1 MKRLIAAAVPL
12 VAAFAVAA
20 PAQAGTYDVH
30 FCNSAGTVFDNKSW
44 ASLASAGI
52 VVDPSCPG
60 ANQLIGIRVDAGT
73 RSAAGAI
80 AGLTFTSPAGTTIT
94 NFLLTRQLDYKNP
107 VVSGTRPF
115 FTLYQLGNVV
125 FAGAGDYDDA
135 TRNRLNAQR
144 SWYGYPAN
152 EAHLAKANV
161 TRANFPALAAYRND
175 SRTMLLRVGCYRRN
189 TAPCQVGPGGRIYN
203 VFYGA
208 RVTVSDPTPP
218 DSFSVEASG
227 LLAGGQRDGSDPVT
241 LSATDNAGIEKVEIF
256 DVTNPA
262 APSLVGAEN
271 YDVGPTYEAG
281 EQRTDKGATCSF
293 RLAKPCP
300 NLAGETIRPTSLQV
314 GNRNLLVRVTDA
326 GGNFADR
333 GPFPVNVITPSDRGA
348 ANGSGASEPARVL
361 LRFANTKRKRQTVRY
376 YRKISV
382 RGRLI
387 NAERQPDLR
396 SRGAPAHARPAP
408 GRERDR
414 PQGPAHRLRRLLPRD
429 GAREGVAPAPVRLA
443 RAGQRRPLLRQR
455 LPDAEGARLRR
466 AAGPPARRAR
476 RAQRAPDRPPE
487 GRRAAPACRSSCRA
501 SCAAPAAS
509 RPSRTPPRAAAA
521 RSRAATRSARRARA
535 GARSC
540 SAPASAARPASR
552 TRRASPAPSACG
564 SAESPRAYRLTPPML
579 RRRTR

>member
-1 MKRLIAAAVPL
+1 LKRLIAAAVPL

-30 FCNSAGTVFDNKSW
+30 FCNSSGTVFDNRSW

-80 AGLTFTSPAGTTIT
+80 AGLTFTSPPGTTIT

-125 FAGAGDYDDA
+125 FAGAGDYADA
-135 TRNRLNAQR
+135 TRTSLNAQR

-189 TAPCQVGPGGRIYN
+189 TAPCQVGPGGRIFN

-241 LSATDNAGIEKVEIF
+241 LSATDNAGVEKVEIF

-271 YDVGPTYEAG
+271 YDVGFTYEAG

-376 YRKISV
+376 HRKISV

-387 NAERQPDLR
+387 NASGNPISGAEVRLLTRDLR
-396 SRGAPAHARPAP
+396 QGASAIDRKGLRTGSDGSFRVTVRAKASRQLQFAWRARSNDVRFSANGYLTLKARASGALRVRPRAVRVGRSVRLTGRLKGVRRAGVPIVLQGKLRGARRFQTFADTTSRRRGTFKGRYTFRSAGSRGRTFVFRARIRRAP
-408 GRERDR
+408 GFPYET
-414 PQGPAHRLRRLLPRD
+414 
-429 GAREGVAPAPVRLA
+429 GVTRTVRV
-443 RAGQRRPLLRQR
+443 RVR
-455 LPDAEGARLRR
+455 
-466 AAGPPARRAR
+466 
-476 RAQRAPDRPPE
+476 
-487 GRRAAPACRSSCRA
+487 
-501 SCAAPAAS
+501 
-509 RPSRTPPRAAAA
+509 
-521 RSRAATRSARRARA
+521 
-535 GARSC
+535 
-540 SAPASAARPASR
+540 
-552 TRRASPAPSACG
+552 
-564 SAESPRAYRLTPPML
+564 
-579 RRRTR
+579 